1 MGGAVTA
8 KIIALGQ
15 APASDEALLEA
26 CARQDADAL
35 RELFRRHRD
44 VVSRFVSRLLG
55 ASHGGVDDTVQLT
68 FLTAWRKAGSF
79 GGRSTVRTWLFG
91 IAANVARDQRRSER
105 RRTNLFEVF
114 SARPAEEAPL
124 IDDVV
129 SHRQLVEKVMHALDA
144 LPHDLR
150 VAYVLCE
157 LEDLSGVDAARA
169 VGVRPGT
176 MWKRLHHARRR
187 LRKALEKETT

>member
-1 MGGAVTA
+1 MTA
-8 KIIALGQ
+8 KVIALGK

-44 VVSRFVSRLLG
+44 VVFRFVSRLLG
-55 ASHGGVDDTVQLT
+55 ATHPGVDDTVQLT
-68 FLTAWRKAGSF
+68 FLTAWRRAGTF

-114 SARPAEEAPL
+114 SARPAPEAPL

-129 SHRQLVEKVMHALDA
+129 SRRQLVERVMVVLDA

-157 LEDLSGVDAARA
+157 LEDLSGVDAAKA

-187 LRKALEKETT
+187 LRAALEKETP

>member
-1 MGGAVTA
+1 MTA
-8 KIIALGQ
+8 KVIALGK
-15 APASDEALLEA
+15 APASDEALLQA
-26 CARQDADAL
+26 CARQDGDAL

-44 VVSRFVSRLLG
+44 VVFRFVSRLLG
-55 ASHGGVDDTVQLT
+55 ATHGGVDDTVQLT
-68 FLTAWRKAGSF
+68 FLTAWRRAGSF
-79 GGRSTVRTWLFG
+79 GGRSTVRTWLLG

-114 SARPAEEAPL
+114 SAKPKEEAPL
-124 IDDVV
+124 IEDVL
-129 SHRQLVEKVMHALDA
+129 SRRQLVERVMEALDE

-157 LEDLSGVDAARA
+157 LEELSGVDAARA

-176 MWKRLHHARRR
+176 MWKRLHHARRQ
-187 LRKALEKETT
+187 LRKALQKEAP